1 MSVNWLKSRAPNDTV
16 TDNKLRNSVAGMPK
30 CVYFLCITHY
40 CCVYICVLCS
50 GMWFEFELA
59 KYKSTHALTTIYRLA
74 NHQISNIHFVM
85 RHAMCGNVY
94 I

>member
-1 MSVNWLKSRAPNDTV
+1 
-16 TDNKLRNSVAGMPK
+16 
-30 CVYFLCITHY
+30 
-40 CCVYICVLCS
+40 
-50 GMWFEFELA
+50 MWFEFELA